1 MTTSAD
7 RPRFLR
13 SAGIPPALRAA
24 LGEVLDH
31 FDDDLLLDDEPSEWL
46 LAQMEFVFDRGEP
59 VWARAPEL
67 ADLGTALLDRRQ
79 HPEIRRWG
87 CIWLTQFP
95 TPENVEAL
103 AKVALDPGEPKRLRS
118 QAAWSL
124 GFRQLQ
130 GRHPSLRWTPEALAM
145 ADRALLALVEGTAD
159 RIELE
164 ELPLALRH
172 VDHPGVLNALARRA
186 LFWAEALE
194 AFATP
199 ALAAA
204 IVDQLA
210 DAPDRDALRLLRL
223 AAATLGP
230 DVAPRLTE
238 LAASAPLD
246 TKLELL
252 FAALAL
258 TGEAAMGDLERA
270 LSGLKYTDLLR
281 ARARWHLANPGV
293 LPTVRGLATAR
304 RTALLPQA
312 ERRPACAAAAE
323 DLHALTPFARH
334 PEAYLYSMWAWMVV
348 GAGEPER
355 ARPLVEAHPDSTR
368 RVLPLLLEA
377 LAARGRVGPLLQ
389 AAQQHDALGRGAWAL
404 ATHGRPFAALALCD
418 LSRDNDTHVAAA
430 RALACFLAGRP
441 DLTRRLLEHDP
452 PRVEVL
458 VDSWSGRGDPALQAL
473 PGFPGTDEAWWLA
486 HEPEARPE
494 LVAWQGGVDGLVAA
508 CRGEPAQG
516 AEPDRVDLGV
526 FAGIERRVKR
536 ELAGATVCLVGEFED
551 RAGTEE
557 RLASR
562 GARLVDGPF
571 AGVDFYCFELA
582 PCSVIAKLERLGA
595 RLYNHYELAP
605 RKEAP

>member
-199 ALAAA
+199 ALAALRSCPRPSVA
-204 IVDQLA
+204 RPARPRPRICTPSRPSPATPRPTSIQCGPGWSS
-210 DAPDRDALRLLRL
+210 APGSRSRLRLRLL
-223 AAATLGP
+223 
-230 DVAPRLTE
+230 
-238 LAASAPLD
+238 
-246 TKLELL
+246 
-252 FAALAL
+252 
-258 TGEAAMGDLERA
+258 
-270 LSGLKYTDLLR
+270 
-281 ARARWHLANPGV
+281 
-293 LPTVRGLATAR
+293 AR
-304 RTALLPQA
+304 R
-312 ERRPACAAAAE
+312 
-323 DLHALTPFARH
+323 
-334 PEAYLYSMWAWMVV
+334 
-348 GAGEPER
+348 
-355 ARPLVEAHPDSTR
+355 
-368 RVLPLLLEA
+368 
-377 LAARGRVGPLLQ
+377 
-389 AAQQHDALGRGAWAL
+389 
-404 ATHGRPFAALALCD
+404 
-418 LSRDNDTHVAAA
+418 
-430 RALACFLAGRP
+430 
-441 DLTRRLLEHDP
+441 
-452 PRVEVL
+452 
-458 VDSWSGRGDPALQAL
+458 
-473 PGFPGTDEAWWLA
+473 WL
-486 HEPEARPE
+486 
-494 LVAWQGGVDGLVAA
+494 
-508 CRGEPAQG
+508 
-516 AEPDRVDLGV
+516 
-526 FAGIERRVKR
+526 
-536 ELAGATVCLVGEFED
+536 
-551 RAGTEE
+551 
-557 RLASR
+557 
-562 GARLVDGPF
+562 
-571 AGVDFYCFELA
+571 
-582 PCSVIAKLERLGA
+582 
-595 RLYNHYELAP
+595 
-605 RKEAP
+605 